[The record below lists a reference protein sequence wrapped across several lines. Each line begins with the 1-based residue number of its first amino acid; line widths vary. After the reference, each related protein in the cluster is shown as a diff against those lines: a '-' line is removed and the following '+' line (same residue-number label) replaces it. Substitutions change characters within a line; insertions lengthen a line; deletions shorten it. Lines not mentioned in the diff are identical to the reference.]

1 MATTNWT
8 LDMANGL
15 IIALLTFF
23 LVIPGPAWG
32 EDLSIRVCQAM
43 KAAVPNWTRTQEHCV
58 QEFDSNFLEAKVLAP
73 VCIAT

>member
-23 LVIPGPAWG
+23 LVIPGSAWG

-43 KAAVPNWTRTQEHCV
+43 KAAVPN
-58 QEFDSNFLEAKVLAP
+58 
-73 VCIAT
+73 